1 MEEAEADALRAGV
14 SGPARTPHV
23 LAAVARATGGRTLGA
38 NLALLEENARVAG
51 QVAVALAAEERGAPG
66 GAS

>member
-1 MEEAEADALRAGV
+1 
-14 SGPARTPHV
+14 
-23 LAAVARATGGRTLGA
+23 VARATGGRTLSA